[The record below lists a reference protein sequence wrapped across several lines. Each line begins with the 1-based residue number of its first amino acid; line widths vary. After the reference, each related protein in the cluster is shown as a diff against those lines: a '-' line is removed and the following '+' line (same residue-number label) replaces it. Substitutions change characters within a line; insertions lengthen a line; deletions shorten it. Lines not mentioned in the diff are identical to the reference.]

1 MRGPLDRTSRTV
13 PLIETAYRRIATEIP
28 APGTADLL
36 SVLDAHESRSM
47 HGQMPIVWDRA
58 HDFSVYDRA
67 GNRWIDFTSGI
78 FVANTGHGNRA
89 VRDAVRGAV
98 DRGLAHAYS
107 YPTEIRARYLERL
120 AAFAPDP
127 LAKAMLFSAGTEA
140 TEAAFKL
147 MRMYGQQRD
156 KRRLGI
162 ISLAGN
168 YHGRTMAAQMLGGP
182 DEHRA
187 WMGLTDPDVHRLA
200 FPYGQ
205 ALGNESGAAFWAKSA
220 EQLQTQGID
229 PARDICGV
237 LLEGYQGWN
246 AAFYPADYVT
256 ELAEWCRKHDILL
269 GFDEIQSGFGRTG
282 KKFAFEH
289 YGVAPDLICTGK
301 GMGSGVPLS
310 GVIGR
315 AEILDLPEIG
325 NMSSTHSAG
334 PMVCAAGMATIEE
347 IERLNLVAESE
358 RKGRLLRR
366 GLMALQSDS
375 GGRISQISGRGL
387 VAALIFD
394 DGPCNG
400 DAAGFADQV
409 CLKALERGLLLVRT
423 GRESIKLGPPLTIG
437 DEALEEGLGVL
448 AEAMADAAW
457 TCKASGKASDKAS
470 GK

>member
-1 MRGPLDRTSRTV
+1 MSGGPLNRKPVTV
-13 PLIETAYRRIATEIP
+13 PLVETAYRRIATQIP
-28 APGTADLL
+28 APGTAELL
-36 SVLDAHESRSM
+36 AELDATESRSM
-47 HGQMPIVWDRA
+47 HGQMPLVWDRA
-58 HDFSVYDRA
+58 FDFSIYDQA
-67 GNRWIDFTSGI
+67 GNKWIDFTSGI
-78 FVANTGHGNRA
+78 FVANTGHGNRV
-89 VRDAVRGAV
+89 VRDAVRAAV
-98 DRGLAHAYS
+98 DRGLAHSYS
-107 YPTEIRARYLERL
+107 YVTEIRARYLQKL
-120 AAFAPDP
+120 VDFAPPP
-127 LAKAMLFSAGTEA
+127 LEKAMLFSAGTEA

-147 MRMYGQQRD
+147 MRMYGQQQN

-162 ISLAGN
+162 VSLAGN

-187 WMGLTDPDVHRLA
+187 WMGLTDPDVHRLP

-205 ALGNESGAAFWAKSA
+205 ALGNESGAEFWSKCDAGLQA
-220 EQLQTQGID
+220 EGID

-256 ELAEWCRKHDILL
+256 ELADWCRKNDVLL

-282 KKFAFEH
+282 RKFAFEH
-289 YGVAPDLICTGK
+289 YGVEPDLICTGK

-315 AEILDLPEIG
+315 AEIMDLPEIG

-334 PMVCAAGMATIEE
+334 PLVCAAGLATIEE
-347 IERLNLVAESE
+347 IERLNLVAESD

-375 GGRISQISGRGL
+375 GGRISSISGRGL

-394 DGPCNG
+394 DEACNG
-400 DAAGFADQV
+400 NAAAFADQV
-409 CLKALERGLLLVRT
+409 CLKSLERGLLLVRT
-423 GRESIKLGPPLTIG
+423 GRESIKIGPPLTIS
-437 DEALEEGLGVL
+437 DDALEEGLGVL
-448 AEAMADAAW
+448 SEAMADAAW
-457 TCKASGKASDKAS
+457 SRKAVSS
-470 GK
+470 

>member
-1 MRGPLDRTSRTV
+1 MNAGPLNRSPKTV

-36 SVLDAHESRSM
+36 ALLDEHESRSM

-89 VRDAVRGAV
+89 VRDAVRAAV

-107 YPTEIRARYLERL
+107 YATESRARYLERL
-120 AAFAPDP
+120 TRFAPPP
-127 LAKAMLFSAGTEA
+127 LDKAMLFSAGTEA

-147 MRMYGQQRD
+147 MRLQGRQRN
-156 KRRLGI
+156 KRRLGVVC
-162 ISLAGN
+162 LAGN

-187 WMGLTDPDVHRLA
+187 WMGLSDPDVHRLA
-200 FPYGQ
+200 FPFGQ
-205 ALGNESGAAFWAKSA
+205 ALGNESGAEFWSKSA
-220 EQLQTQGID
+220 EELQSRGVDAKQ
-229 PARDICGV
+229 DICGV

-256 ELAEWCRKHDILL
+256 ELAEWCRANDVLL
-269 GFDEIQSGFGRTG
+269 AFDEIQSGFGRTG
-282 KKFAFEH
+282 RKFAFEH
-289 YGVAPDLICTGK
+289 YGVEPDLICTGK
-301 GMGSGVPLS
+301 GMGSGLPLS

-315 AEILDLPEIG
+315 ADILDLPEIG

-334 PMVCAAGMATIEE
+334 PLVCAAGLATIEE

-375 GGRISQISGRGL
+375 GGRISQIAGRGL

-394 DGPCNG
+394 DQACDG
-400 DAAGFADQV
+400 DGAGFADRV
-409 CLKALERGLLLVRT
+409 CLRAMESGLLLVRT
-423 GRESIKLGPPLTIG
+423 GREAIKIGPPLTIG

-457 TCKASGKASDKAS
+457 SNKA
-470 GK
+470 

>member
-1 MRGPLDRTSRTV
+1 MTGPLDRASRTV

-36 SVLDAHESRSM
+36 AVLDEHESRSM

-78 FVANTGHGNRA
+78 FVANTGHGNRT
-89 VRDAVRGAV
+89 VRDAVRAAV

-107 YPTEIRARYLERL
+107 YATEIRARYLEKLTR
-120 AAFAPDP
+120 FAPSP
-127 LAKAMLFSAGTEA
+127 LDKAMLFSAGTEA
-140 TEAAFKL
+140 CEAAFKL
-147 MRMYGQQRD
+147 MRMYGQQQN
-156 KRRLGI
+156 KRRLGV
-162 ISLAGN
+162 ISLTGN

-182 DEHRA
+182 DQHRA

-200 FPYGQ
+200 FPHGQ
-205 ALGNESGAAFWAKSA
+205 ELGNKSGAEFWSTSA
-220 EQLQTQGID
+220 QSLEAEGID
-229 PARDICGV
+229 PAKDICGV
-237 LLEGYQGWN
+237 MLEGYQGWN

-256 ELAEWCRKHDILL
+256 EVAQWCRENDILL
-269 GFDEIQSGFGRTG
+269 AFDEIQSGFGRTG
-282 KKFAFEH
+282 RKFAFEH
-289 YGVAPDLICTGK
+289 YGVEPDLICTGK

-315 AEILDLPEIG
+315 GDIMDLPEIG

-334 PMVCAAGMATIEE
+334 PLVCAAGLATLEE
-347 IERLNLVAESE
+347 IERLNLVDESQ

-394 DGPCNG
+394 DDNCSG
-400 DAAGFADQV
+400 DATAFADQV
-409 CLKALERGLLLVRT
+409 CLRALESGLLLVRT
-423 GRESIKLGPPLTIG
+423 GRESIKIGPPLTIS
-437 DEALEEGLGVL
+437 DEALEEGLTVL
-448 AEAMADAAW
+448 AAALADAAW
-457 TCKASGKASDKAS
+457 SKKDQKA
-470 GK
+470 